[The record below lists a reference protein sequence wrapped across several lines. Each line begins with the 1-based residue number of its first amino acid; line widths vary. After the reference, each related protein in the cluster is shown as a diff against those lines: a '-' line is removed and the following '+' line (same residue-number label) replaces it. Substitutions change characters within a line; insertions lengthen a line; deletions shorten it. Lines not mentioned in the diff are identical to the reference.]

1 MYYTIGELV
10 KFFRKRNQ
18 WQIDVLEVDNYD
30 ENGDEDG
37 SKVAFKVER
46 WNNEYSHYYSI
57 AEFDTINEAFDFV
70 RKYKS
75 FPISADEVV

>member
-1 MYYTIGELV
+1 MYRTIRELV
-10 KFFRKRNQ
+10 KLFRKHHQ

-30 ENGDEDG
+30 ENGNENG

-46 WNNEYSHYYSI
+46 WNNDYCMYYSI